1 MSREMKDSGV
11 QWIGKIPKEWE
22 VKPLKAILEERN
34 EKNLPIK
41 SDNILS
47 LTMDKGVIPYK
58 DKEGGGNKAKEDLSA
73 YKLAYPNDIV
83 LNSMNVIAGSVGLSS
98 YFGCVSPVYYTLY
111 SRNNDDSIQYFNDIF
126 QSKVFQLS
134 LLGLGNGIMM
144 KQAEGSGKLNTI
156 RMRIPM
162 QKLNTVV
169 LPYPSKESQKQIANY
184 LDKKVSQID
193 DIISKQKNLIEKYKA
208 YKQSL
213 ITETVTKGL
222 NKNVSM
228 KESGIEWIGEV
239 PSHWDVKKM
248 KYLGTLNAS
257 GVDKKI
263 RDGEKLY
270 KSVHYV
276 NVYKNGQKEI
286 FNREDYLVISCDD
299 SKATNCTLLVGDV
312 LFTNSSE
319 TAEDMGACTVIA
331 ENLENTL
338 FGYHLMRFRP
348 DLNKLYYKYE
358 KYLFS
363 SNYMRKWFEYN
374 SVGMTRYGL
383 AQRGFAEAQII
394 YAPYEEQKKIA
405 DFLDKKC
412 NAIDSAI
419 SKKEQL
425 ITKLED
431 YKKSLIYE
439 YVTGKREVL

>member
-1 MSREMKDSGV
+1 MSRKMKDSGV
-11 QWIGKIPKEWE
+11 EWIGNIPKEWSI
-22 VKPLKAILEERN
+22 VKIAKLAQFINGYAFDGEFLEIENEIPVIRIGDIQEGGVKLDGCLKYKKDEKLYSYSIKNKDVLIAMSGATTGKTAFIN
-34 EKNLPIK
+34 EMSCLSYVNQRVGIIRSPKYSKYINYSLNTGEFKKYIDLLADGSAQPNISTKGIMNYYLALPE
-41 SDNILS
+41 SSVDNI
-47 LTMDKGVIPYK
+47 V
-58 DKEGGGNKAKEDLSA
+58 
-73 YKLAYPNDIV
+73 
-83 LNSMNVIAGSVGLSS
+83 
-98 YFGCVSPVYYTLY
+98 
-111 SRNNDDSIQYFNDIF
+111 
-126 QSKVFQLS
+126 
-134 LLGLGNGIMM
+134 
-144 KQAEGSGKLNTI
+144 
-156 RMRIPM
+156 
-162 QKLNTVV
+162 
-169 LPYPSKESQKQIANY
+169 NY

-193 DIISKQKNLIEKYKA
+193 DIISKQKSLIQKYKA

-222 NKNVSM
+222 NKNVPM
-228 KESGIEWIGEV
+228 KDSGIEWIGEI

-299 SKATNCTLLVGDV
+299 SKATNCTLLIGDV

-348 DLNKLYYKYE
+348 DLSILWYKYE

-383 AQRGFAEAQII
+383 AQRGFSEAQII
-394 YAPYEEQKKIA
+394 YAPYEEQKEIA
-405 DFLDKKC
+405 DFLDRKC

-425 ITKLED
+425 ILKLED

-439 YVTGKREVL
+439 CVTGKREVN